1 MLLRNYTD
9 HTEDVAMFFNMYTY
23 TTKQK
28 NTYTTL
34 FWKPGKTAVICAAS
48 ARSGEIKCFSTLS
61 YIRLYI

>member
-28 NTYTTL
+28 NTYIQPYFGNRVKQL
-34 FWKPGKTAVICAAS
+34 LSVLLVLAA
-48 ARSGEIKCFSTLS
+48 E
-61 YIRLYI
+61 RLNVSVHFPI